1 MTFQQLSFV
10 MEVAKRK
17 SFNKAAEHL
26 YTHQSNVSNIIKQ
39 LEDELGIQIF
49 QRTKKGVSITEEG
62 QEFLSYA
69 DEIMRKKEFVEDV
82 YAARNRYQR
91 QHLRVSAMRSY
102 FLSEPIIR
110 ISEYLERKDIDPTYI
125 RLEKRSFSDVIMDVT
140 DGRSDIGVLFLP
152 KSQCRRISRISSAKN
167 LDYFELG
174 ESRITI
180 IMREGHP
187 AFEHN
192 DLTNITKYPYI
203 LAEET
208 ENFNRYYDEPFD
220 AILKLFQKP
229 PNVFISINEGA
240 ANQDLVAHTNAFFL
254 SCTPWKHG
262 EHYSFA
268 STPLSDG
275 DEVLSHFYIVKKKQ
289 HMSALA
295 LRYLEELK
303 KMFQEL

>member
-110 ISEYLERKDIDPTYI
+110 ISEYLERKEI
-125 RLEKRSFSDVIMDVT
+125 
-140 DGRSDIGVLFLP
+140 GRAS
-152 KSQCRRISRISSAKN
+152 CRER
-167 LDYFELG
+167 
-174 ESRITI
+174 
-180 IMREGHP
+180 
-187 AFEHN
+187 
-192 DLTNITKYPYI
+192 
-203 LAEET
+203 
-208 ENFNRYYDEPFD
+208 
-220 AILKLFQKP
+220 
-229 PNVFISINEGA
+229 V
-240 ANQDLVAHTNAFFL
+240 
-254 SCTPWKHG
+254 
-262 EHYSFA
+262 
-268 STPLSDG
+268 
-275 DEVLSHFYIVKKKQ
+275 
-289 HMSALA
+289 
-295 LRYLEELK
+295 
-303 KMFQEL
+303 